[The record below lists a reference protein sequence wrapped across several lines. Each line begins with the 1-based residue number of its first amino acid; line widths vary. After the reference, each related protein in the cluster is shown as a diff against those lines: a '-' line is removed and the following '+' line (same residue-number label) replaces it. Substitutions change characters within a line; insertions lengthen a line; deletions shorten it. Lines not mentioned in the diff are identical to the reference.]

1 MADEQQTAAPLA
13 GLNAIP
19 GLRQVVILAGIAAAV
34 AFGVVVVLWAR
45 GPSTVAIFANSLSD
59 SDTAQAIGILESSAI
74 EYRLDD
80 RTGKLLV
87 PAEDRTRARMLLAA
101 EDLPRNGR
109 GMELITEQS
118 GFSTSD
124 FVETA
129 RHQHMLETELV
140 RSIVSMAPVRNAR
153 VHLAIPKQSVFARDR
168 ESASASVVVHLH
180 AGQQLQKSQV
190 SAIVHIVASS
200 VPDLN
205 PDNVTLADH
214 RGHLLNEPG
223 GSQQSR
229 LNDRQYEYA
238 QRLER
243 DLEGEIYRLLSPTIG
258 REAIEATVTATLDF
272 TVRETTEEI
281 LRPEGTLLYENAKRS
296 DSNGPA
302 GGGGIPGALTNQP
315 PTGNDA
321 GAGGEPPTTT
331 MRDTT
336 REFQPSR
343 SVNVIR
349 DASDRITRLAVAVVV
364 DDLRSVDDAGEAQS
378 TPYTDE
384 ELNQITQLAR
394 EAVGF
399 NEARGDSITVINRAF
414 VETEMA
420 PMEAPP
426 WWQQPL
432 IQDLI
437 KQGLAALMVL
447 VTLIFVVRPMV
458 TNLLKAPPSMVP
470 ALPGSGASAGA
481 LAHQPSDEENGAG
494 QGGGGDAMPQLT
506 HDERV
511 AQARSIA
518 ADDPQRVVQIV
529 RSWMSNEA

>member
-1 MADEQQTAAPLA
+1 MADEQQAAAPLA
-13 GLNAIP
+13 GLSAIP
-19 GLRQVVILAGIAAAV
+19 GLRQVAILAGIAAAV

-45 GPSTVAIFANSLSD
+45 GPSTVAIFQNSLSD
-59 SDTAQAIGILESSAI
+59 GDTAQAIGILESSAI
-74 EYRLDD
+74 EYRLDE
-80 RTGKLLV
+80 RSGQLLV
-87 PAEDRTRARMLLAA
+87 ATQDRTRARMLLAA

-140 RSIVSMAPVRNAR
+140 RSIASMAPVRNAR
-153 VHLAIPKQSVFARDR
+153 VHLAIPEQSVFARDR
-168 ESASASVVVHLH
+168 KSASASIVVHLH

-190 SAIVHIVASS
+190 AAIVHIVASS

-205 PDNVTLADH
+205 PDDVTLADH

-229 LNDRQYEYA
+229 LNDRQYEYS

-243 DLEGEIYRLLSPTIG
+243 DLENEIYRLLSPTIG
-258 REAIEATVTATLDF
+258 REAIEATVSATLDF

-296 DSNGPA
+296 DST
-302 GGGGIPGALTNQP
+302 GGGGIAAGIPGALTNQP
-315 PTGNDA
+315 PAADDA
-321 GAGGEPPTTT
+321 GAGGEPPSTT

-364 DDLRSVDDAGEAQS
+364 DNQRSVNEAGETES
-378 TPYTDE
+378 TPYTE
-384 ELNQITQLAR
+384 EALNEITQLAR

-414 VETEMA
+414 VDTQL
-420 PMEAPP
+420 PPLEAPP

-432 IQDLI
+432 VQDLI

-447 VTLIFVVRPMV
+447 ITLIFVVRPMV
-458 TNLLKAPPSMVP
+458 TNLLKAPPAMVP
-470 ALPGSGASAGA
+470 ALPGGAGSAGA
-481 LAHQPSDEENGAG
+481 LAHQPGEEDSSGARSDAG
-494 QGGGGDAMPQLT
+494 EVPQLT

-529 RSWMSNEA
+529 RSWMNEDA